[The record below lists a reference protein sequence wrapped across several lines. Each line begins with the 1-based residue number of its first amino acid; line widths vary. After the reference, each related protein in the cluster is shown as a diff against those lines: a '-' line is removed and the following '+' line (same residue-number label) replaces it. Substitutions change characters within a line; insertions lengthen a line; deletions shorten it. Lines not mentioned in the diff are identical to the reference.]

1 MMELRFDD
9 RVVLITG
16 ASTGIGAALARGFAG
31 AGAAVVVHYGQSG
44 AAAAAVADE
53 IAAAG
58 GQALLYQ
65 ADVRDSAA
73 LAGLRDATLARF
85 GRIDVLINN
94 AGSMVRR
101 MPIADADDALLH
113 EVIDVNFTATVAL
126 SRLAIPT
133 MRAQG
138 GGTIINVTSVA
149 ARHGGGAGAVLYAA
163 SKGAVSTFTRGLAKE
178 LAGSRIRV
186 NALAPGVIVTPFH
199 DRFTSE
205 QQMATMVATIPMGRA
220 GTPDECVGAAL
231 FLASDALSG
240 YITGQIIEIN
250 GGQYMP

>member
-1 MMELRFDD
+1 MELRFDD

-16 ASTGIGAALARGFAG
+16 ASTGIGAALARGFAA
-31 AGAAVVVHYGQSG
+31 AGAAVVVHYGQNR
-44 AAAAAVADE
+44 AAAVAVADE
-53 IAAAG
+53 IVAAG
-58 GQALLYQ
+58 GQALVHQ

-73 LAGLRDATLARF
+73 LVGLRDAALARF

-126 SRLAIPT
+126 ARLVIPT

-199 DRFTSE
+199 ERFTNE
-205 QQMATMVATIPMGRA
+205 QQMAAMVATIPLGRA
-220 GTPDECVGAAL
+220 GTPEECVGAAL